1 MKMHSKTVP
10 VRVKA
15 VTAAMVVLTL
25 AGCASS
31 SPTVVPTSSLT
42 VDTTKSSQPSAA
54 PSSPASETVKMIH
67 KWSYTYTTREG
78 YKFGGALE
86 DGTPRHLEPGLT
98 LDGLA
103 AGSACAINPATD
115 AVIPARFTATNYTK
129 NFPAKVNE
137 SLGLTEFSGIQVEVG
152 YSSGP
157 MCIDGNN
164 SREVLLGSAGDLA
177 EGQAVHVP
185 MFFILSGYYT
195 PAHPTGDPSVL
206 KGATVDFSTNY
217 PLQASGPGLVGTTV
231 PLDG

>member
-1 MKMHSKTVP
+1 VKMHSKTVP
-10 VRVKA
+10 ARVKA

-31 SPTVVPTSSLT
+31 SPTVVPMSSPT

-54 PSSPASETVKMIH
+54 PSSPVSEAVKMIH
-67 KWSYTYTTREG
+67 KWSYTYTTSEG

-98 LDGLA
+98 LDGLS
-103 AGSACAINPATD
+103 AGSACTINPATD

-129 NFPAKVNE
+129 NFPAKVSE
-137 SLGLTEFSGIQVEVG
+137 SLGLAEFSGIQVEVG

-164 SREVLLGSAGDLA
+164 SRQVLLGSAGDLA
-177 EGQAVHVP
+177 EGQAVQVP

-217 PLQASGPGLVGTTV
+217 PLQASGPGLAGTTV
-231 PLDG
+231 PLGG